1 MSEKSRQESA
11 RVADGKTRGSKNRQL
26 VETESA
32 LNGSR
37 PATSI
42 RRVVIARHMSAVVTC
57 GWRSFLARDLSR
69 EVK

>member
-1 MSEKSRQESA
+1 MSEKLRRESA

-37 PATSI
+37 PATSV
-42 RRVVIARHMSAVVTC
+42 RRVDDE
-57 GWRSFLARDLSR
+57 L
-69 EVK
+69 